1 MENKEKAEKLT
12 SDLLSN
18 YLIADSQIINNNY
31 ERTVMKYKKMVQMDG
46 QVKAKFITT
55 DDKVADLV
63 RFIES
68 HNPNDKNSEIAPDVI
83 AT

>member
-1 MENKEKAEKLT
+1 
-12 SDLLSN
+12 
-18 YLIADSQIINNNY
+18 LIADSQIINNNY

-55 DDKVADLV
+55 DEKVADLV

>member
-68 HNPNDKNSEIAPDVI
+68 HNPNDKNSEIAADII

>member
-1 MENKEKAEKLT
+1 VENKEKAEKLT

>member
-1 MENKEKAEKLT
+1 
-12 SDLLSN
+12 
-18 YLIADSQIINNNY
+18 
-31 ERTVMKYKKMVQMDG
+31 MKYKKMVQMDG

-55 DDKVADLV
+55 DEKVADLV

>member
-1 MENKEKAEKLT
+1 VENKEKAEKLT

-55 DDKVADLV
+55 DEKVADLV